1 MLVRRASGSARQYS
15 SVYEWCEAHAYGSVA
30 FRGRCVGDMCCVHVV
45 VYSGSP
51 VNTYVEKIGGTAIL
65 AGLLTPWLH
74 QASPEWF
81 HIEPSA
87 LRHRLFHGLHFG
99 YFCGIILPIQLSIFI
114 FIYLSRCRSETAA
127 RMAVAQTG

>member
-1 MLVRRASGSARQYS
+1 M
-15 SVYEWCEAHAYGSVA
+15 
-30 FRGRCVGDMCCVHVV
+30 
-45 VYSGSP
+45 YSGSP
-51 VNTYVEKIGGTAIL
+51 VNTYHFVEKIGGTAIL

-87 LRHRLFHGLHFG
+87 LRHRLFHGLYFG

-114 FIYLSRCRSETAA
+114 FIYLSRCRSEAAA
-127 RMAVAQTG
+127 RLVWLLRKQANWGLVCACDKSRRSEFGERQKTRTTDFDPSVATG